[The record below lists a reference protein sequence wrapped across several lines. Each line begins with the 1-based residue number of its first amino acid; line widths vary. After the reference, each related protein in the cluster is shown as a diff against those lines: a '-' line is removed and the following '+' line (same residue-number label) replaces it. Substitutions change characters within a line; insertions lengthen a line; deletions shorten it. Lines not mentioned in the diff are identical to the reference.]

1 MTRIAREDHDPDF
14 ACDEAGKAAMGR
26 GFLGLVR
33 IPRVGLGSFTGC
45 EFVMALPGHFHLAW
59 RSHPTLVRA
68 LGLHAFELPCSGDCL
83 PGALECRLSL
93 CRCYVAFKRAAFT
106 FSIGVLINIVAP
118 LSTAAVHQV
127 EYAPVGIGAS
137 VLKILTDAHAH
148 YTAVLDR
155 LQLIADLNHHIRN
168 ALQVIACLNVSAPG
182 RSEEA
187 IEQVREAVARI
198 DSVLKDM
205 LPPTP

>member
-1 MTRIAREDHDPDF
+1 MPLALDPNQPHRAIQQSSWVASLSCTQRVSVSAIVALFVFFGGGALDW
-14 ACDEAGKAAMGR
+14 
-26 GFLGLVR
+26 LVR
-33 IPRVGLGSFTGC
+33 RQF
-45 EFVMALPGHFHLAW
+45 LPPISLMLA
-59 RSHPTLVRA
+59 
-68 LGLHAFELPCSGDCL
+68 G
-83 PGALECRLSL
+83 
-93 CRCYVAFKRAAFT
+93 
-106 FSIGVLINIVAP
+106 
-118 LSTAAVHQV
+118 AAVAV
-127 EYAPVGIGAS
+127 VIGAS
-137 VLKILTDAHAH
+137 GLKILTDAHAH

-168 ALQVIACLNVSAPG
+168 ALQVIAYLNVSAPG

>member
-1 MTRIAREDHDPDF
+1 MPPAVDPKRPRVAIRPSSSVALLSRTHRVLVSTAVALMVF
-14 ACDEAGKAAMGR
+14 VAGGA
-26 GFLGLVR
+26 LDWLVR
-33 IPRVGLGSFTGC
+33 RQI
-45 EFVMALPGHFHLAW
+45 LPPISLMLA
-59 RSHPTLVRA
+59 
-68 LGLHAFELPCSGDCL
+68 G
-83 PGALECRLSL
+83 
-93 CRCYVAFKRAAFT
+93 
-106 FSIGVLINIVAP
+106 
-118 LSTAAVHQV
+118 AAVAV
-127 EYAPVGIGAS
+127 VIGAS

-168 ALQVIACLNVSAPG
+168 ALQVIAYLNVSAPG

>member
-1 MTRIAREDHDPDF
+1 MPLALDPNQPHRAIQQSSWVASLSSTQRVSVSAIVALFVFFGGGALDW
-14 ACDEAGKAAMGR
+14 
-26 GFLGLVR
+26 LVR
-33 IPRVGLGSFTGC
+33 RQF
-45 EFVMALPGHFHLAW
+45 LPPISLMLA
-59 RSHPTLVRA
+59 
-68 LGLHAFELPCSGDCL
+68 G
-83 PGALECRLSL
+83 
-93 CRCYVAFKRAAFT
+93 
-106 FSIGVLINIVAP
+106 
-118 LSTAAVHQV
+118 AAVAV
-127 EYAPVGIGAS
+127 VIGAS

-168 ALQVIACLNVSAPG
+168 ALQVIAYLNVSAPG
-182 RSEEA
+182 RSEEV

>member
-1 MTRIAREDHDPDF
+1 MPLALDPNQPHRAIQQSSWVASLSSTQRVSVSAIVALFVFFGGGALDW
-14 ACDEAGKAAMGR
+14 
-26 GFLGLVR
+26 LVR
-33 IPRVGLGSFTGC
+33 RQF
-45 EFVMALPGHFHLAW
+45 LPPISLMLA
-59 RSHPTLVRA
+59 
-68 LGLHAFELPCSGDCL
+68 G
-83 PGALECRLSL
+83 
-93 CRCYVAFKRAAFT
+93 
-106 FSIGVLINIVAP
+106 
-118 LSTAAVHQV
+118 AAVAV
-127 EYAPVGIGAS
+127 VIGAS

-168 ALQVIACLNVSAPG
+168 ALQVIAYLNVSAPG